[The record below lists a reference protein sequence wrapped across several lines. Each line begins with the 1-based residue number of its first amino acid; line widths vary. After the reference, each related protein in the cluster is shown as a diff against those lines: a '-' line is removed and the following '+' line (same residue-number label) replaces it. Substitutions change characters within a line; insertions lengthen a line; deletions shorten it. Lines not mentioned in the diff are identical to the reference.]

1 VLLSVLAVIAA
12 VTSDWNSVTL
22 IAAMVSISVGISFVQ
37 ERRALISALALSK
50 RITHRVRVRRPAG
63 FDSAVAI
70 AAGGASHARNGAKVH
85 GGYEALG
92 GDAAAK
98 KPSSSSDSVLSTHLS
113 GAAAPAGAAYRIEEI
128 PSHELVPGDIVLLSA
143 GSLVPADLRLLSCT
157 QLLIKSVAQTC
168 NARLVSL
175 ALKRYICSPRIF
187 LSVYLFFVC
196 LFVCAAAKRF

>member
-1 VLLSVLAVIAA
+1 
-12 VTSDWNSVTL
+12 
-22 IAAMVSISVGISFVQ
+22 
-37 ERRALISALALSK
+37 
-50 RITHRVRVRRPAG
+50 VRVRRPAG

-92 GDAAAK
+92 GDAAK
-98 KPSSSSDSVLSTHLS
+98 KPSDNVLSTHLS

-157 QLLIKSVAQTC
+157 QLLIKSVAQPC
-168 NARLVSL
+168 NVRLDSL
-175 ALKRYICSPRIF
+175 P
-187 LSVYLFFVC
+187 
-196 LFVCAAAKRF
+196 